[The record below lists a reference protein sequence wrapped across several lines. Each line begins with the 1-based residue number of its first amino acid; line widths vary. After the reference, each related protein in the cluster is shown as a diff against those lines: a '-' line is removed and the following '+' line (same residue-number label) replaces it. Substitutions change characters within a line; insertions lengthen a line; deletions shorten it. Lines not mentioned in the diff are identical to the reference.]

1 MIQIK
6 LTSFNGNTKTIS
18 MPNEY
23 ATKSYLAKLHEALPK
38 TITLQVS
45 CDALGISGHIK
56 GVK

>member
-1 MIQIK
+1 MVQIK
-6 LTSFNGNTKTIS
+6 LTSFNGNTKRLEFST
-18 MPNEY
+18 
-23 ATKSYLAKLHEALPK
+23 AYLAKQYINALPSALPK